1 MHVGSLPDADAF
13 DEHLMRRALELARR
27 GEGRVEPNPMVGA
40 VIAAPVDKGIG
51 GPIIAEGW
59 HATFGGPHA
68 EVVALAA
75 AGAAARGGTLA
86 VTLEPCCHHGKTPPC
101 TAAIIAAG
109 IARVIIAT
117 RDPFPAVNGG
127 GIDALRRAGIEVRI
141 GVCEQAA
148 ERLIAPFRTLVVQ
161 QRPWMIG
168 KWAMSLDGR
177 VATAA
182 GMSRWISSETSRA
195 IVHELRGRMDG
206 ILCGIGTALA
216 DDPLLT
222 ARPAGARQ
230 ALRIVLDTAAR
241 LPIESRL
248 VHTAREVPVLVATG
262 PAAPADRLRPL
273 AAAGCEIWQANAADP
288 RDRLRELLA
297 ELGSRRLT
305 NVLVEGGPTVL
316 GSLADAHA
324 IDEVWAFIAP
334 TIIGGAASPSPIAGT
349 GIASLV
355 SATAI
360 EIEHTEHP
368 GGDLFIRGVV
378 RRG

>member
-1 MHVGSLPDADAF
+1 MHVSSPPDADAS
-13 DEHLMRRALELARR
+13 DEQLMRRALELARR

-40 VIAAPVDKGIG
+40 VIASASG
-51 GPIIAEGW
+51 GHVIAEGW
-59 HATFGGPHA
+59 HSAFGGPHA
-68 EVVALAA
+68 EVAALSV

-117 RDPFPAVNGG
+117 SDPFPAVNGG
-127 GIDALRRAGIEVRI
+127 GIDALRRAGIEVRT

-148 ERLIAPFRTLVVQ
+148 QRLIAPFRTLVEQ
-161 QRPWMIG
+161 RRPWLIA
-168 KWAMSLDGR
+168 KWAMSLDGH
-177 VATAA
+177 VATAS
-182 GMSRWISSETSRA
+182 GESRWISSESSRA

-206 ILCGIGTALA
+206 ILCGIGTVLA

-222 ARPAGARQ
+222 ARPAGPRQ
-230 ALRIVLDTAAR
+230 PLRIVLDSAAR

-248 VHTAREVPVLVATG
+248 IHTAREVPVLVATG
-262 PAAPADRLRPL
+262 PAAPTDRLRAL
-273 AAAGCEIWQANAADP
+273 ASAGCDVWQAAAADP
-288 RDRLRELLA
+288 RDRLHELLA

-349 GIASLV
+349 GIATLA
-355 SATAI
+355 SAAAI
-360 EIEHTEHP
+360 EIEHTDHA
-368 GGDLFIRGVV
+368 GGDLFLRGVV

>member
-1 MHVGSLPDADAF
+1 
-13 DEHLMRRALELARR
+13 
-27 GEGRVEPNPMVGA
+27 
-40 VIAAPVDKGIG
+40 
-51 GPIIAEGW
+51 
-59 HATFGGPHA
+59 
-68 EVVALAA
+68 
-75 AGAAARGGTLA
+75 
-86 VTLEPCCHHGKTPPC
+86 
-101 TAAIIAAG
+101 
-109 IARVIIAT
+109 
-117 RDPFPAVNGG
+117 
-127 GIDALRRAGIEVRI
+127 
-141 GVCEQAA
+141 
-148 ERLIAPFRTLVVQ
+148 
-161 QRPWMIG
+161 MIG

-182 GMSRWISSETSRA
+182 GMSRWISSEPSRA

-262 PAAPADRLRPL
+262 PAAPADRLRAL
-273 AAAGCEIWQANAADP
+273 ASAGCEIWQANAADP
-288 RDRLRELLA
+288 RERLRELLA

-349 GIASLV
+349 GIAALV

-360 EIEHTEHP
+360 EIEHTAHP

-378 RRG
+378 KSK

>member
-1 MHVGSLPDADAF
+1 
-13 DEHLMRRALELARR
+13 MRRALELARR

-40 VIAAPVDKGIG
+40 VIASASG
-51 GPIIAEGW
+51 GHVIAEGW
-59 HATFGGPHA
+59 HSAFGGPHA
-68 EVVALAA
+68 EVVALSA

-117 RDPFPAVNGG
+117 SDPFPAVNGG
-127 GIDALRRAGIEVRI
+127 GIDALRRAGIEVRT
-141 GVCEQAA
+141 GVCEQVAR
-148 ERLIAPFRTLVVQ
+148 RLTAPFRTVVEQ
-161 QRPWMIG
+161 KRPWLIA
-168 KWAMSLDGR
+168 KWAMSLDGH
-177 VATAA
+177 VATAS
-182 GMSRWISSETSRA
+182 GESRWISSEPSRA
-195 IVHELRGRMDG
+195 IVHGLRGRMDG
-206 ILCGIGTALA
+206 IVCGIGTVLA

-222 ARPAGARQ
+222 ARPAGPRQ
-230 ALRIVLDTAAR
+230 ALRVVLDSAAR

-248 VHTAREVPVLVATG
+248 VRTAHEVPVLVATG
-262 PAAPADRLRPL
+262 PTAPADRLRVL
-273 AAAGCEIWQANAADP
+273 ASAGCEIWQANAADP
-288 RDRLRELLA
+288 RDRLHELLT

-349 GIASLV
+349 GIATLA
-355 SATAI
+355 SANAI

>member
-40 VIAAPVDKGIG
+40 VIAAPVDNGIG

-86 VTLEPCCHHGKTPPC
+86 VTLEPCCHQGKTPPC

-117 RDPFPAVNGG
+117 HDPFPAVNGG

-182 GMSRWISSETSRA
+182 GMSRWISSEPSRA

-262 PAAPADRLRPL
+262 PAAPAERLRAL
-273 AAAGCEIWQANAADP
+273 AAAGCEIWQANTADP

>member
-1 MHVGSLPDADAF
+1 MHVSSRPDADAF
-13 DEHLMRRALELARR
+13 DEQLMRRALELARH
-27 GEGRVEPNPMVGA
+27 GEGLVEPNPMVGA
-40 VIAAPVDKGIG
+40 VIASASG
-51 GPIIAEGW
+51 GHVIAEGW
-59 HATFGGPHA
+59 HSAFGGPHA
-68 EVVALAA
+68 EVVALSA

-101 TAAIIAAG
+101 TEAIIAAG
-109 IARVIIAT
+109 IARVIVAT

-127 GIDALRRAGIEVRI
+127 GIDALRRAGIEIRT
-141 GVCEQAA
+141 GVCEQLAR
-148 ERLIAPFRTLVVQ
+148 RLTAPFRTVVEQ
-161 QRPWMIG
+161 RRPWLIA
-168 KWAMSLDGR
+168 KWAMSLDGH
-177 VATAA
+177 VATAS
-182 GMSRWISSETSRA
+182 GESRWISSESSRA

-222 ARPAGARQ
+222 ARPPGPRQ
-230 ALRIVLDTAAR
+230 ALRVVLDSEAR

-248 VHTAREVPVLVATG
+248 VRTAGEVPVLVATG
-262 PAAPADRLRPL
+262 PTAPADRLRAL
-273 AAAGCEIWQANAADP
+273 ASAGCEIWQAAAADP
-288 RDRLRELLA
+288 RDRLHELLT

-316 GSLADAHA
+316 GSLVDTHA

-334 TIIGGAASPSPIAGT
+334 TIIGGAASPPPIAGA
-349 GIASLV
+349 GIAALA
-355 SATAI
+355 SAAAI
-360 EIEHTEHP
+360 EIEHTEYP

>member
-1 MHVGSLPDADAF
+1 MHVSSPPDADAS
-13 DEHLMRRALELARR
+13 DEELMRRALELARR

-40 VIAAPVDKGIG
+40 VIASASG
-51 GPIIAEGW
+51 GHVIAEGW
-59 HATFGGPHA
+59 HSAFGGPHA
-68 EVVALAA
+68 EVAALSA

-117 RDPFPAVNGG
+117 SDPFPAVNGG
-127 GIDALRRAGIEVRI
+127 GIDALRRAGIEVRT

-148 ERLIAPFRTLVVQ
+148 RRLTAPFRTVVEQ
-161 QRPWMIG
+161 KRPWLIA
-168 KWAMSLDGR
+168 KWAMSLDGH
-177 VATAA
+177 VATAS
-182 GMSRWISSETSRA
+182 GESRWISSESSRA

-206 ILCGIGTALA
+206 ILCGIGTVLA

-222 ARPAGARQ
+222 ARPAGPRQ
-230 ALRIVLDTAAR
+230 ALRIVLDSAAR

-262 PAAPADRLRPL
+262 PAAPTDRLRAL
-273 AAAGCEIWQANAADP
+273 ASAGCDVWQAAAADP
-288 RDRLRELLA
+288 RDRLHELLA

-316 GSLADAHA
+316 GSLADSHA

-334 TIIGGAASPSPIAGT
+334 TIIGGAASPSPITGT
-349 GIASLV
+349 GIATLA
-355 SATAI
+355 SAASI

>member
-1 MHVGSLPDADAF
+1 MHVSSPPESDAF
-13 DEHLMRRALELARR
+13 DEQLMRRALELARR
-27 GEGRVEPNPMVGA
+27 GEGLVEPNPMVGA
-40 VIAAPVDKGIG
+40 VIASASGVDV
-51 GPIIAEGW
+51 IAEGW
-59 HATFGGPHA
+59 HSVFGGPHA
-68 EVVALAA
+68 EVAALAV

-86 VTLEPCCHHGKTPPC
+86 ITLEPCCHHGKTPPC

-109 IARVIIAT
+109 IARVIVAT
-117 RDPFPAVNGG
+117 RDPYPAVNGG
-127 GIDALRRAGIEVRI
+127 GIDALRRAGIEVRT

-148 ERLIAPFRTLVVQ
+148 RRLTAPFRTVVEQ
-161 QRPWMIG
+161 RRPWLIA
-168 KWAMSLDGR
+168 KWAMSLDGH
-177 VATAA
+177 VATAS
-182 GMSRWISSETSRA
+182 GESRWISSEPSRA

-206 ILCGIGTALA
+206 IVCGIGTVLA

-222 ARPAGARQ
+222 ARPAGPRQ
-230 ALRIVLDTAAR
+230 ALRVVLDSAAR

-248 VHTAREVPVLVATG
+248 VRTAREVPVLVATG
-262 PAAPADRLRPL
+262 PTAPADRLRAL
-273 AAAGCEIWQANAADP
+273 ASAGCEIWQANAADP
-288 RDRLRELLA
+288 RDRLHELLT

-334 TIIGGAASPSPIAGT
+334 KIIGGAASPSPITGT
-349 GIASLV
+349 GIATIA
-355 SATAI
+355 SAAAI

-368 GGDLFIRGVV
+368 GGDLFISGVV